1 MSGGGGG
8 YSYPLPTIQNTSS
21 STTIPGWLTNASQF
35 GVNNARRM
43 LSQPVQGYTGQMSP
57 GLSDDQQSAGD
68 MIRGSVGAYQPYYDQ
83 AAAMTQASTGMAP
96 NVRAGSFG
104 MGLQGAIN
112 NYMNPYISNVVDS
125 VNALGQQNLANSLNQ
140 TADQAIGAKAFGGS
154 RHGVQEGIATA
165 QNNLNTNNLLANLL
179 SSGYTQATGLMGQ
192 DINNNLQAQVYNQAN
207 ANTGMNRMQTA
218 GNQMSNLGTANR
230 AANTADISN
239 LMNYGTLQQQTTG
252 AQQQAAYNE
261 WLRQQNMPLQMQQ
274 VYNQTVGAAPHDTS
288 TNTSSVGISPVQQ
301 QSSSPLMSGLG
312 MGLAGLSTVGGLFSA
327 PAGGMSAVNGLL
339 SMIR

>member
-8 YSYPLPTIQNTSS
+8 YSYPLPTVQNTSS
-21 STTIPGWLTNASQF
+21 TNSIPAWLTNASQF
-35 GVNNARRM
+35 GVNSARKM

-57 GLSDDQQSAGD
+57 GLSTDQQAAGD
-68 MIRGSVGAYQPYYDQ
+68 MVRNSIGAYQPYFDQ

-96 NVRAGSFG
+96 NVRAGTFG

-140 TADQAIGAKAFGGS
+140 TADQAIAAKAFGGS

-179 SSGYTQATGLMGQ
+179 SSGYSQATGLMGQ
-192 DINNNLQAQVYNQAN
+192 DISNNLQAQLANQSN
-207 ANTGMNRMQTA
+207 ANTALGRMQSA

-230 AANTADISN
+230 AANVADVGN

-261 WLRQQNMPLQMQQ
+261 WLRQQNMPLQLQQ
-274 VYNQTVGAAPHDTS
+274 LYNQTVGAAPHDTT
-288 TNTSSVGISPVQQ
+288 TNTSSVGLAPVQN
-301 QSSSPLMSGLG
+301 QSSNGLMTALG
-312 MGLAGLSTVGGLFSA
+312 AGLTGASTIGSLFAS
-327 PAGGMSAVNGLL
+327 PAGGVSAVNGLL
-339 SMIR
+339 NMFR

>member
-8 YSYPLPTIQNTSS
+8 YAYPLPTIQNTNSE
-21 STTIPGWLTNASQF
+21 TKIPAWLTNASQV
-35 GVNNARRM
+35 GINNAQR
-43 LSQPVQGYTGQMSP
+43 LLQQPVQGYTGQMSP
-57 GLSDDQQSAGD
+57 DLSADQQAAGN
-68 MIRGSVGAYQPYYDQ
+68 MIRGSIGAYQPYFDQ
-83 AAAMTQASTGMAP
+83 AAQMTQASAGMAP
-96 NVRAGSFG
+96 NVRAGTFG

-192 DINNNLQAQVYNQAN
+192 DISNNLQAQLANQSN
-207 ANTGMNRMQTA
+207 ANTALGRMQSA
-218 GNQMSNLGTANR
+218 GNQMANLGTANR

-261 WLRQQNMPLQMQQ
+261 WLRQQNMPIQLQQL
-274 VYNQTVGAAPHDTS
+274 YNQTVGAAPHDTS
-288 TNTSSVGISPVQQ
+288 TNTSSIGMSPVQQ
-301 QSSSPLMSGLG
+301 QSSNPLMTGLG
-312 MGLAGLSTVGGLFSA
+312 MGLAGVSTLGGMFAS
-327 PAGGMSAVNGLL
+327 PAGGTSAVNGLL
-339 SMIR
+339 SLFR